1 MIGTFKAVLEA
12 AKEKGGKKRLA
23 VSTMKRRDIDLLG
36 RAAREGLI
44 IPLIVGDGKAI
55 EPLVR
60 ESPLASLDHE
70 IIDSQDSGGALRTAI
85 NLVRDGRAD
94 ILMQGAL
101 DRKIFLGAVLDGK
114 TGLLKGKIASYASVF
129 QLLKHDKLILMTD
142 TFVNNFP
149 GVAEKQVIL
158 EQAIGLAGV
167 LGMDSLK
174 IAALAAIEQVN
185 PSITSTL
192 DAAALSKM
200 AERKQFGNA
209 VIEGPLDMDCALSQ
223 VAAGRKGLKSVVTGN
238 VDVYL
243 VPEIETGYLLVQ
255 ALVYFGKMKTAGV
268 LLGTIQPVILDLPF
282 VSDENR
288 LVEIALASLICPKGG
303 NHG

>member
-1 MIGTFKAVLEA
+1 MIRTFKEVVEA
-12 AKEKGGKKRLA
+12 AKEEGGKKRLA

-55 EPLVR
+55 ESLVR
-60 ESPLASLDHE
+60 ESPLTSLDHE
-70 IIDSQDSGGALRTAI
+70 IIDSQDSGEALRTAI
-85 NLVRDGRAD
+85 NLARDGRAD
-94 ILMQGAL
+94 ILMQGTL
-101 DRKIFLGAVLDGK
+101 DRKIFLSAVLDGK
-114 TGLLKGKIASYASVF
+114 TGLLKGELASYASVF
-129 QLLKHDKLILMTD
+129 QLLKRDKLILVTD

-158 EQAIGLAGV
+158 EQAIRLAGV

-185 PSITSTL
+185 PSIASTL

-200 AERKQFGNA
+200 SERRQFGDA
-209 VIEGPLDMDCALSQ
+209 VVEGPLDMDCALSQ

-255 ALVYFGKMKTAGV
+255 ALVFFGKMNMAGA
-268 LLGTIQPVILDLPF
+268 LLGTVKPVIIDLPF
-282 VSDENR
+282 VSDDNR
-288 LVEIALASLICPKGG
+288 LVEIALASLMRQRGG
-303 NHG
+303 NNG